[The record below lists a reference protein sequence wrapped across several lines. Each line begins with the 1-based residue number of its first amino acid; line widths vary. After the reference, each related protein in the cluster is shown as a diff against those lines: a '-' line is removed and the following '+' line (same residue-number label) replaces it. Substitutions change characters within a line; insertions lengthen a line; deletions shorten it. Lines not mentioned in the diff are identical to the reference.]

1 MDVGKM
7 MDRDDRQIVFR
18 AATSVDYYSLGGVW
32 QSALRGKFKS
42 RQDLPFLIDFTETR
56 YERRS
61 GPNSLSVLY

>member
-42 RQDLPFLIDFTETR
+42 RQDLPFLIDFTE
-56 YERRS
+56 
-61 GPNSLSVLY
+61 NSL